1 MLTPAVG
8 LPGARRRFWPIDQE
22 TVKLSQIE
30 RTVPLDL
37 PHCDLLF
44 PYRPRLI
51 GRLALAALR

>member
-8 LPGARRRFWPIDQE
+8 LTGARRRFWPIDQE

-37 PHCDLLF
+37 PHCDLLLSHTD
-44 PYRPRLI
+44 P
-51 GRLALAALR
+51 G